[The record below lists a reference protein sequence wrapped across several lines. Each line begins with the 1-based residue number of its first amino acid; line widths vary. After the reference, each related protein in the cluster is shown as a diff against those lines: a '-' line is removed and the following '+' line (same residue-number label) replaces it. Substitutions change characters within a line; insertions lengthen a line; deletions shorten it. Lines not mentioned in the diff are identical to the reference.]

1 MDRSSAPPP
10 GAMQHPHPP
19 VPPPEPCVRG
29 LEQAADLAMLAP
41 SVHNTQPWRIVLHP
55 DRMELWADRTRQLMV
70 LDPTGRELVQSV
82 GAALLNARV
91 ALSTEHWAVE
101 VERVPRPSTP
111 DLLAVV
117 RPVSGPAD
125 PALAALEPAVARRRT
140 NRRRYTAEQVPDDL
154 VRHLTAQAAEEG
166 VSLVPVLT
174 DTHRRLVA
182 RLTQQADGIQNAAP
196 AYRAE
201 LRRWTTRPAAA
212 GDGVPS
218 TVVPRVDGRAR
229 DDVPVRDFDTQGLG
243 DLPSETG
250 SRVDQT
256 LVLLA
261 TRSDDPSAW
270 LRAGEAL
277 QRVLLELTTRGWVA
291 SPLTQVIEVPIT
303 RTQLR
308 AALTWD
314 AHPQMLLRIGRAART
329 GRVPRRSRDET
340 VAGSWRPP
348 ERRQVRDRPIPPAN
362 EPHRPVPDGRGGTI
376 WI

>member
-1 MDRSSAPPP
+1 MS
-10 GAMQHPHPP
+10 
-19 VPPPEPCVRG
+19 
-29 LEQAADLAMLAP
+29 
-41 SVHNTQPWRIVLHP
+41 W
-55 DRMELWADRTRQLMV
+55 
-70 LDPTGRELVQSV
+70 
-82 GAALLNARV
+82 
-91 ALSTEHWAVE
+91 E
-101 VERVPRPSTP
+101 V
-111 DLLAVV
+111 D
-117 RPVSGPAD
+117 
-125 PALAALEPAVARRRT
+125 
-140 NRRRYTAEQVPDDL
+140 RYTAEQVPNDL

-201 LRRWTTRPAAA
+201 LRRWTTRPVAA

-218 TVVPRVDGRAR
+218 TVVPRLDGRAR
-229 DDVPVRDFDTQGLG
+229 DDVPMRDFDTQGLG

-314 AHPQMLLRIGRAART
+314 AHPQMLLRIGRAAQT